1 MRKILL
7 SLLLTGIVAFSCASA
22 TKAADIT
29 FTKPT
34 IKVNTSQEQNAIQK
48 AKADAEKAKA
58 DAKAKQEAR
67 EKAAKAK
74 QAEREKAANDVKQN
88 AKQTADS
95 FKNLLK

>member
-58 DAKAKQEAR
+58 EKEKKQQMMLN
-67 EKAAKAK
+67 KM
-74 QAEREKAANDVKQN
+74 QN
-88 AKQTADS
+88 K
-95 FKNLLK
+95 LLIVLKIF